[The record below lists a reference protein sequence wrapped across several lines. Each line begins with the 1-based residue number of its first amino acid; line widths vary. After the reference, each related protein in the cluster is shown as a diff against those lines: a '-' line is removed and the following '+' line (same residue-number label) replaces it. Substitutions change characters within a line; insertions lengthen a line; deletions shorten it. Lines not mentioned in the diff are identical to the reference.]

1 MPFVYDTLL
10 EEYNRLCV
18 KKEMYKM
25 ILSNE
30 STLPEDRERIKKYRK
45 SLRIDM
51 SFIEKVISKKDQR
64 KAKKESTLANIKL
77 YNNV

>member
-25 ILSNE
+25 ILSNK
-30 STLPEDRERIKKYRK
+30 STLPEDRERIKNTARAY
-45 SLRIDM
+45 
-51 SFIEKVISKKDQR
+51 
-64 KAKKESTLANIKL
+64 EST
-77 YNNV
+77 

>member
-1 MPFVYDTLL
+1 MPFVYDTLR
-10 EEYNRLCV
+10 EEYNRLCA

-30 STLPEDRERIKKYRK
+30 ATLPADRERIKRYCK
-45 SLRIDM
+45 SVKIDM
-51 SFIEKVISKKDQR
+51 KLIEKILTKKDQR
-64 KAKKESTLANIKL
+64 KAKRESRLVSIKL